1 MKTIY
6 SFIALSLITLSSCN
20 QSGKHEHNDNK
31 AANTDNP
38 NQALYDQVMDI
49 HDEIMPKVEDVYQL
63 KKQLQEKMTSATD
76 LATDKK
82 QELELMVIH
91 LDSADH
97 LMMDW
102 MHKFSPLPDSAD
114 QEKARAYLES
124 EMEKIKR
131 VKELMNES
139 IEKAKLEIAKK

>member
-1 MKTIY
+1 MKKIC
-6 SFIALSLITLSSCN
+6 SILLMSIITLSSCK
-20 QSGKHEHNDNK
+20 QSGKHEHDHDD

-63 KKQLQEKMTSATD
+63 KKQLQEKMASATD
-76 LATDKK
+76 LAIDKK
-82 QELELMVIH
+82 QELELIVNQ
-91 LDSADH
+91 LDSSDN

-102 MHKFSPLPDSAD
+102 MHKFNPLPDSAD

-124 EMEKIKR
+124 EMEKIKK
-131 VKELMNES
+131 VKEFMNES
-139 IEKAKLEIAKK
+139 IEKAKAEVAKK